1 MLYLISGFLCKLSFE
16 VRCPRSDPCR
26 ISPPFK
32 KVAQNFLKGGFL
44 CFFGLDCWEYDFLFS
59 LISPDSV
66 DIEDGLYLSD
76 AEEDLV
82 PVTDD
87 GAGYIFDD
95 DC

>member
-1 MLYLISGFLCKLSFE
+1 M
-16 VRCPRSDPCR
+16 
-26 ISPPFK
+26 
-32 KVAQNFLKGGFL
+32 
-44 CFFGLDCWEYDFLFS
+44 FFSLDFCEYDFLLS

-76 AEEDLV
+76 AEEELV

>member
-1 MLYLISGFLCKLSFE
+1 MKKGFDYLLELQCA
-16 VRCPRSDPCR
+16 SDPVFAAFVR
-26 ISPPFK
+26 IWDSI
-32 KVAQNFLKGGFL
+32 
-44 CFFGLDCWEYDFLFS
+44 D
-59 LISPDSV
+59 IPDSV

-76 AEEDLV
+76 AGEDLV